1 MRQMI
6 SAAAIGAVVSVA
18 CIAGPAA
25 AAGPRPAEATQ
36 CTNVP
41 YSWAGAATIAPGQSF
56 STGVVVP
63 SEPGVQ
69 LAVVAFDVSTMDP
82 APGAVSISIGGSSVS
97 NGASVPGGE
106 IAATNSSAA
115 SVALTRIELSI
126 DRCYQV
132 DSAVPVVP
140 AAPAAETLPAMP
152 AVPEGGLPETGQASS
167 DLVALAVLLIVVGG
181 GLQVA
186 GRGRVTARVRG
197 R

>member
-6 SAAAIGAVVSVA
+6 SAAAIGAVMSLA

-25 AAGPRPAEATQ
+25 AAGQHPAEATQ

-41 YSWAGAATIAPGQSF
+41 YSWAGTTTIGPGQSY

-63 SEPGVQ
+63 SEVGVQ
-69 LAVVAFDVSTMDP
+69 LAVVAFDVSTVDP

-97 NGASVPGGE
+97 NGAAVPGGE
-106 IAATNSSAA
+106 IAATNAGGTA
-115 SVALTRIELSI
+115 VTLTRVELSI

-132 DSAVPVVP
+132 DSAGPVAP
-140 AAPAAETLPAMP
+140 AAPAAETLPVMP
-152 AVPEGGLPETGQASS
+152 AVPEGGLPETGQATLG
-167 DLVALAVLLIVVGG
+167 LVAMAVLLIVVGG
-181 GLQVA
+181 GLQAA
-186 GRGRVTARVRG
+186 GRRRVTARVPG